1 MSSLRSS
8 TPADRRDTTIVD
20 ACVRVAEVSFYAYA
34 EPCDATRL
42 AELDADLHAQS
53 GGRPDW
59 LRVYVQ
65 FSGDCHG
72 HLTLDVPSMVAQEL
86 VASFVGLTDVPLTE
100 AETADGLGE
109 FANMVCGAFLTD
121 AGNGLD
127 FALTRPEV
135 VREPSGWSPLAAL
148 AATDG
153 EGTAYALAINDRPM
167 LLRVDLEVRL

>member
-8 TPADRRDTTIVD
+8 APVDRRETTIVD

-42 AELDADLHAQS
+42 AELDAALHAQS
-53 GGRPDW
+53 DGRPDW
-59 LRVYVQ
+59 LRVFVQ

-72 HLTLDVPSMVAQEL
+72 HLTLHVPSHAAEEL
-86 VASFVGLTDVPLTE
+86 VASFVGLADAPLAE
-100 AETADGLGE
+100 AEIADGLGE

-121 AGNGLD
+121 AGNLLD
-127 FALTRPEV
+127 FSLTRPAV
-135 VREPSGWSPLAAL
+135 VHEPAGWSPLAAL

-153 EGTAYALAINDRPM
+153 EGTAYALAINDWPM
-167 LLRVDLEVRL
+167 ILRVDLEVRL